1 MDRFLQLFGRF
12 VQFSY
17 AAWDRIVLRGYYER
31 LQRPENIVYFFRTVC
46 AQRCITPEV
55 LAARTVG
62 YRRWVENYAKRHAV
76 PLITL
81 PAGTRKEQFV
91 DRFYQRYR
99 DQEGVLVI
107 LKSME
112 QSPTFISYEPRYR
125 PASGD
130 DDYRLIKRAAKRFLH
145 YYFYVMDP
153 VMGPMSLCVA
163 SYLPFGVNCYMNG
176 HSYLAQHLQRAG
188 IRFRKDENAIVSC
201 PDPERLAEIA
211 AGLDEAILGKRADY
225 WALRLAPSFSDHER
239 SACRLQYQWSMAQ
252 MEFCRNVI
260 FRRRARLRELFQRA
274 VEIGVALGGA
284 TQTRHIFGR
293 RIDRRY
299 DGKLEPTL
307 ERRDEGFPVLRAYYK
322 SSYVKQ
328 YEKGDRLLR
337 TETCLN
343 DTYHVGIG
351 RKLHNLPEVK
361 EHLAAT
367 TDRYLAQQAEL
378 LDSTVDTGALAKL
391 AEPLITGKRRVPG
404 IKLHDDRVIR
414 LLETLLH
421 SGGLVGDWTTRE
433 LHEHVLRRHRLSEQD
448 YTLGQ
453 LRYDLGKLR
462 AHGLAERL
470 GTSRRYRLSRDG
482 VRLGALLVKVRTRL
496 LGPMFAGETVRGGGR
511 SANPSVVEGAL
522 RSVDHALDA
531 LCETLGLRAAA

>member
-17 AAWDRIVLRGYYER
+17 ATWDRIVLRGYYER
-31 LQRPENIVYFFRTVC
+31 LQRPDIVYFFRNVC
-46 AQRCITPEV
+46 GERCITPQV

-76 PLITL
+76 PLITP

-99 DQEGVLVI
+99 KEEGVVVI
-107 LKSME
+107 LKSKE

-130 DDYRLIKRAAKRFLH
+130 DDYRLIKRASKRFPH

-163 SYLPFGVNCYMNG
+163 SYLPFGVNCYMHG

-188 IRFRKDENAIVSC
+188 IRFRKDENAIVNC
-201 PDPERLAEIA
+201 ADPERLAEIA
-211 AGLDEAILGKRADY
+211 AGLDEAILSKRADY
-225 WALRLAPSFSDHER
+225 WALRLAPSFSDNER

-252 MEFCRNVI
+252 MEFARTVI
-260 FRRRARLRELFQRA
+260 FRRRARLHELFQRA
-274 VEIGVALGGA
+274 TEIGVALGGA

-299 DGKLEPTL
+299 HGKLEPIL
-307 ERRDEGFPVLRAYYK
+307 ERRDEGFPVLRSYY
-322 SSYVKQ
+322 Q
-328 YEKGDRLLR
+328 RR
-337 TETCLN
+337 
-343 DTYHVGIG
+343 
-351 RKLHNLPEVK
+351 
-361 EHLAAT
+361 LAAT

-378 LDSTVDTGALAKL
+378 LDSTVDTGALTRL
-391 AEPLITGKRRVPG
+391 ASPITIAARRVPG
-404 IKLHDDRVIR
+404 IKLHDERGIR

-421 SGGLVGDWTTRE
+421 SGGLVGDWTTRD
-433 LHEHVLRRHRLSEQD
+433 LHERVLSRHRLGEQD
-448 YTLGQ
+448 YTIGQ

-496 LGPMFAGETVRGGGR
+496 LGPIFADQTLPDGPAPTPIVEEPFAVWTKLSIPSVR
-511 SANPSVVEGAL
+511 SANRSPSL
-522 RSVDHALDA
+522 RQHSPP
-531 LCETLGLRAAA
+531 